1 MNNKEFQKCVDNY
14 IHMIVHSPAFDVDLQ
29 KAELTNITGLQGNAL
44 DKLYK
49 RIGEAIQRPERTNST
64 RL

>member
-14 IHMIVHSPAFDVDLQ
+14 IHMIVHSPSFDVELQ
-29 KAELTNITGLQGNAL
+29 KAELAHITGYQGDDLAN
-44 DKLYK
+44 LYK